1 MCYNHLPVIL
11 AVVDL
16 MVAGDRDDRL
26 LAATSGTAAPVIST
40 SRTAAPVIGTTR
52 ASSPILTTA
61 GQCATN
67 IQKKIRSILKTFKIK
82 AVETY

>member
-1 MCYNHLPVIL
+1 MCSIYLPVIL

-26 LAATSGTAAPVIST
+26 LAATSCTAPPVISST

-61 GQCATN
+61 GQCARN
-67 IQKKIRSILKTFKIK
+67 IQKKIRTI
-82 AVETY
+82 